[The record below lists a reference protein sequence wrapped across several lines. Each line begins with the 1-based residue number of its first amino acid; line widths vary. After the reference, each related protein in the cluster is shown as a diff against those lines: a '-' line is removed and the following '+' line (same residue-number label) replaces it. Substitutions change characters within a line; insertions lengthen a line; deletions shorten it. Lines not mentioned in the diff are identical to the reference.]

1 MIHRTIQEAY
11 TRGLAD
17 EGVADDHVAA
27 GYVTTLVLRS
37 AFTAIPVER
46 LGEPVTD
53 GLQYL
58 FRKRV
63 GLARFIA
70 DLGLAL

>member
-1 MIHRTIQEAY
+1 MTFLRD
-11 TRGLAD
+11 GLGRARIAG
-17 EGVADDHVAA
+17 GVQNVAT

-46 LGEPVTD
+46 LGEPVTAE
-53 GLQYL
+53 LHEL